1 MQTGTK
7 ERQALTYSTDIPWS
21 TLITTIHM
29 DKMSSFFLNHHLAGT
44 IGLIT
49 GSTKQESDITK
60 FYAEIYRHYA
70 YGWMLKTF
78 YEVPGIGKMGWSAS
92 SSPFQFVYIKPL
104 AK

>member
-1 MQTGTK
+1 MQTCRYKRKT
-7 ERQALTYSTDIPWS
+7 ALTYSTDILWS
-21 TLITTIHM
+21 TLIKI
-29 DKMSSFFLNHHLAGT
+29 SSFFLNHHLAGT

-78 YEVPGIGKMGWSAS
+78 YEVPGIGKIGWSAS
-92 SSPFQFVYIKPL
+92 SSPYQFVYIKPL